1 MNNILKNLFN
11 LFSKSK
17 SDPQYKGW
25 KLTLQYCIDHSDTQ
39 EFVLVYDKTSNQE
52 ESDRNNRTLKSIVEK
67 IYNQLNSSTDDN
79 YINIENSLLIKK
91 DQFVSV
97 SISQIK

>member
-1 MNNILKNLFN
+1 MNNIFKR
-11 LFSKSK
+11 LFSLLNKSTPE
-17 SDPQYKGW
+17 PQHKGW

-39 EFVLVYDKTSNQE
+39 EFVLVYDKTQDKE
-52 ESDRNNRTLKSIVEK
+52 ESDKNNRTLKSIVEK

-91 DQFVSV
+91 DQFISV